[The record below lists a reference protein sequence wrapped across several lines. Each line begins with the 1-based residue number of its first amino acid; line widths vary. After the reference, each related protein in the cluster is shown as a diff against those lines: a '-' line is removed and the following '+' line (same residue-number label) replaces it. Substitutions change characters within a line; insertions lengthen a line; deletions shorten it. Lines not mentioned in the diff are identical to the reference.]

1 MELKDYVKI
10 LNKNLSIIA
19 ACSLLGILIAIF
31 MTKSQPNGYFQSQ
44 TLYIFTPSTQNQQN
58 GSFYSQEQ
66 SRNFTDTAVAILESA
81 DFKSQVVSQGS
92 IRVKKLAP
100 QVINLTIFASDQR
113 LAQSLMENTVSSFNS
128 KLTQLTEGQN
138 QMQLKQIAPTANPS
152 KIIVNTKVYA
162 LSGLIVGLAFAILA
176 VSLKT
181 YFRL

>member
-1 MELKDYVKI
+1 MELKDYIKI
-10 LNKNLSIIA
+10 LKNNLPIIA

-31 MTKSQPNGYFQSQ
+31 MTKSLPNGYLQTQ
-44 TLYIFTPSTQNQQN
+44 TLFVHTPSSQNQQN

-81 DFKSQVVSQGS
+81 DFKSLTDVQGS
-92 IRVKKLAP
+92 TRVKKLAP
-100 QVINLTIFASDQR
+100 QVINLTTVAKDPQ
-113 LAQSLMENTVSSFNS
+113 LTKDLMEKTISSFNS
-128 KLTQLTEGQN
+128 KLNQVTEGQN
-138 QMQLKQIAPTANPS
+138 QLQLKQISAAVNPS

-176 VSLKT
+176 ISLKT